1 MRSRYFVLALCTLIL
16 GCATT
21 RPAQSPPE
29 IPPPAL
35 APASTPAP
43 PEPQLESFLPN
54 DPQLRTAILT
64 YQRTNTAPTIRRA
77 TSVLV
82 PFLDQ
87 PVTVR
92 CQQLLA
98 TDIELEP
105 GERISTTLL
114 GDTERWKAAQSIS
127 GTDTPHV
134 IVKTTSDEA
143 VTTNV
148 VMTTDRRTYRLTL
161 VGNRG
166 AAQAHVRFY
175 YPREI
180 VQRYAE
186 ARAAH
191 VLAVERQQRAEQH
204 QNAATPRNYLYRVR
218 GPDVTWKPQT
228 VFDDGT
234 RVFLLMPPGMR
245 TSTAPVLYVTRHG
258 QEEQVNYSVRDSY
271 FVIENLFDS
280 AVLLTDVGRHQ
291 QRVTIERQ

>member
-1 MRSRYFVLALCTLIL
+1 MRHPHSVLVACALLL
-16 GCATT
+16 GCAPT
-21 RPAQSPPE
+21 RPAQSPPP

-35 APASTPAP
+35 APASPSVPPA
-43 PEPQLESFLPN
+43 PQLESFLPQ
-54 DPQLRTAILT
+54 DPRIRGAILT

-77 TSVLV
+77 TSVLI

-105 GERISTTLL
+105 GERITTTLL

-134 IVKTTSDEA
+134 IVKTTSDVA

-166 AAQAHVRFY
+166 AAHAHVQFY
-175 YPREI
+175 YPRELL
-180 VQRYAE
+180 QRYAE

-191 VLAVERQQRAEQH
+191 ALAVERQQRAEQ
-204 QNAATPRNYLYRVR
+204 QQDSAAPRHYLYRVR

-245 TSTAPVLYVTRHG
+245 TRTAPVLYVTRHG